1 MTHFHGGILVLV
13 CNRRLYVLEIELK
26 LSSCY
31 FKKYEYASIRLA
43 FKYVP
48 RYLGDST
55 KLSDLHTLNYQF
67 FWPPFWNVFLEMS
80 VYEYNLRTHISPIPD
95 IQENPWKKFE
105 NFNVTIPK
113 RNPIVWQALP
123 EKSDPQLLG
132 IRTTRSGFHNM
143 TVPKPFSSLIRGSF
157 SSL

>member
-1 MTHFHGGILVLV
+1 MTHFHGGILV
-13 CNRRLYVLEIELK
+13 CNRRLYVLELELK

-43 FKYVP
+43 FKYVQ

-80 VYEYNLRTHISPIPD
+80 VYEHNLRTHNISPIPD

-123 EKSDPQLLG
+123 EKSDPITG
-132 IRTTRSGFHNM
+132 YSHNTFEFSNM